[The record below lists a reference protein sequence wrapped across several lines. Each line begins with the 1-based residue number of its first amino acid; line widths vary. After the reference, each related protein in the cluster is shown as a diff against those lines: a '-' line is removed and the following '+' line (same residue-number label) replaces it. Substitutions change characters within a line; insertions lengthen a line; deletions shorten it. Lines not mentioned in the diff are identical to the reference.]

1 MYIVQSN
8 STRNL
13 FVDRNVIDV
22 LLEAIV
28 SLQSNANTDVSFMLL
43 GDLNSRVGEMSDYIL
58 HDNHVYNE
66 HILPDDYQI
75 DVPIPRATQDRATNA
90 NGYLLIGF

>member
-1 MYIVQSN
+1 MSIVQSN

-43 GDLNSRVGEMSDYIL
+43 GDLNSRVDEMSDSIL
-58 HDNHVYNE
+58 HDNHDVYNE

-75 DVPIPRATQDRATNA
+75 DVPIPRATPPTRMDNW
-90 NGYLLIGF
+90 